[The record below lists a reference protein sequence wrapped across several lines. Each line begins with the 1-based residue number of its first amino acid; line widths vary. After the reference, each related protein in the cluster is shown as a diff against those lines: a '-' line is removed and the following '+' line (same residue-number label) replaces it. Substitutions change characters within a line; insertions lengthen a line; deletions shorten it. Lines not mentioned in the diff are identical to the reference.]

1 MTIDLDPR
9 VLQHA
14 TRDLRHHGRAL
25 DHAATT
31 VCTDTPPDTG
41 TSADLTVEGLAALG
55 DEVRALGGRLTG
67 LATAVARFGAE
78 AFGFDGEVSVVFDQM
93 AAGSLR

>member
-14 TRDLRHHGRAL
+14 TRDLRHHGLAL
-25 DHAATT
+25 DDAATIT
-31 VCTDTPPDTG
+31 APDTG
-41 TSADLTVEGLAALG
+41 SSADLTAEDLAALG
-55 DEVRALGGRLTG
+55 DEVRELAGRLSD
-67 LATAVARFGAE
+67 LATAVAQFGSD